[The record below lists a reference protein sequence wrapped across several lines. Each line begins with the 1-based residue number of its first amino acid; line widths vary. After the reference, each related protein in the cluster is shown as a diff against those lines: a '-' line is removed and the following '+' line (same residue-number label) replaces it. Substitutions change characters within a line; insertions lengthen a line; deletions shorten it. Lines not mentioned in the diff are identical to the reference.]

1 MFKKISIISILNIL
15 TQIIALAGFTI
26 TAKFYGLSNIG
37 GLLVVSSYTGI
48 ISIASTGYLEQLF
61 FVEKRLNVRR
71 LTLILIF
78 YILLFTLFISF
89 FFLKLLS
96 VDYILFILVNIFSA
110 GLIKLVSTWN
120 ISEDRIIFVSYSKL
134 IFAPFIPVISYLLY
148 FFNGSSESGL
158 ILVYSIS
165 NFVFGIIFTLTSF
178 KNKSISFSFSDFRKL
193 NYLFSIQKRYFNFI
207 KFSLTG
213 EFMRTAAFK
222 APTIVLENY
231 FGKEIAGLYGI
242 ANQILLLPIT
252 TIIGAISQV
261 YIHKLSTIIQDK
273 KQSIILSL
281 NFLKPIVGISV
292 LIIIFIFFIGDF
304 IIGLL
309 FSDDFSELYSV
320 VLILLPYSLSIL
332 IASPFLTIFTIT
344 ERQSYLFKLKLK
356 IFLISI
362 VSFYLAIIMNDFKL
376 GLLIFSVSLFI
387 IYIVFTFLAFSQLK
401 KK

>member
-61 FVEKRLNVRR
+61 FVEKRSNVRR
-71 LTLILIF
+71 LTFILIF

-96 VDYILFILVNIFSA
+96 VDYILFILVNIFST

-120 ISEDRIIFVSYSKL
+120 ISEDRIIFVSHSKL

-165 NFVFGIIFTLTSF
+165 NFIFGIIFTLISF
-178 KNKSISFSFSDFRKL
+178 KNKSISFYFSDFRKL
-193 NYLFSIQKRYFNFI
+193 SYLFSIQKRYFNFI

-281 NFLKPIVGISV
+281 NFLKPIVGISI
-292 LIIIFIFFIGDF
+292 LIILFILFLGDF
-304 IIGLL
+304 IISLL

-376 GLLIFSVSLFI
+376 GLLIFSVNLFI
-387 IYIVFTFLAFSQLK
+387 IYIVYTFLAFRQLK
-401 KK
+401 KY

>member
-387 IYIVFTFLAFSQLK
+387 IYIVFTFLAFRQLK

>member
-1 MFKKISIISILNIL
+1 
-15 TQIIALAGFTI
+15 
-26 TAKFYGLSNIG
+26 
-37 GLLVVSSYTGI
+37 
-48 ISIASTGYLEQLF
+48 
-61 FVEKRLNVRR
+61 
-71 LTLILIF
+71 
-78 YILLFTLFISF
+78 
-89 FFLKLLS
+89 
-96 VDYILFILVNIFSA
+96 
-110 GLIKLVSTWN
+110 
-120 ISEDRIIFVSYSKL
+120 
-134 IFAPFIPVISYLLY
+134 
-148 FFNGSSESGL
+148 
-158 ILVYSIS
+158 
-165 NFVFGIIFTLTSF
+165 
-178 KNKSISFSFSDFRKL
+178 
-193 NYLFSIQKRYFNFI
+193 
-207 KFSLTG
+207 
-213 EFMRTAAFK
+213 MRTAAFK

-344 ERQSYLFKLKLK
+344 ERQSYLFKLKLN

-362 VSFYLAIIMNDFKL
+362 VSFYLAIMMNDFKL

-387 IYIVFTFLAFSQLK
+387 IYIVFTFLAFRQLK

>member
-1 MFKKISIISILNIL
+1 MFKKISIISIINIL

-61 FVEKRLNVRR
+61 FVEKRSNVRR
-71 LTLILIF
+71 LTFILIF

-96 VDYILFILVNIFSA
+96 VDYILFILVNIFST

-165 NFVFGIIFTLTSF
+165 NFIFGIIFTLISF
-178 KNKSISFSFSDFRKL
+178 KNKSISFYFSDFRKL
-193 NYLFSIQKRYFNFI
+193 SYLFSIQKRYFNFI

-281 NFLKPIVGISV
+281 NFLKPIVGISI
-292 LIIIFIFFIGDF
+292 LIILFILFLGDF
-304 IIGLL
+304 IISLL

-376 GLLIFSVSLFI
+376 GLLIFSVNLFI
-387 IYIVFTFLAFSQLK
+387 IYIVYTFLAFRQLK
-401 KK
+401 KY

>member
-15 TQIIALAGFTI
+15 TQIIGLAGFTI

-61 FVEKRLNVRR
+61 FVEKRSNIRT
-71 LTLILIF
+71 LTFILIF
-78 YILLFTLFISF
+78 YILLLTLFISF

-96 VDYILFILVNIFSA
+96 VDYILFILINIFST
-110 GLIKLVSTWN
+110 GLIKLVSAWN

-134 IFAPFIPVISYLLY
+134 IFVPFIPAISYLLY

-165 NFVFGIIFTLTSF
+165 NFVFAIIFTIISF
-178 KNKSISFSFSDFRKL
+178 KNNSISFSFSDFRKF

-222 APTIVLENY
+222 APTIVLKNY
-231 FGKEIAGLYGI
+231 FGKDIAGLYGI

-292 LIIIFIFFIGDF
+292 LIIIFIFVLGDF
-304 IIGLL
+304 VIGIL
-309 FSDDFSELYSV
+309 FSDDFSKLYSV

-344 ERQSYLFKLKLK
+344 EKQSYLFKLKLK
-356 IFLISI
+356 VFLISI

-387 IYIVFTFLAFSQLK
+387 IYIVYTFLAFRQLK

>member
-61 FVEKRLNVRR
+61 FVEKRSNVRR
-71 LTLILIF
+71 LTFILIF

-96 VDYILFILVNIFSA
+96 VDYILFILVNIFST

-344 ERQSYLFKLKLK
+344 ERQGYLFKLKLK

-362 VSFYLAIIMNDFKL
+362 VSFYLAIMMNDFKL

-387 IYIVFTFLAFSQLK
+387 IYIVFTFLAFRQLK